1 MFEEL
6 TEKLDGFF
14 RKIRGRGI
22 LTESN
27 ISESLREVRR
37 IFLQSD
43 VNFKVTKDFISE
55 VSERAVGAEVLKS
68 ITPGQQI
75 IKIIN
80 NRLIELL
87 GSTNSPLDISGEAPV
102 SVMVTGLQG
111 SGKTT
116 FCGKLSKRLQK
127 KGKKPL
133 LVAADI
139 YRPAA
144 KLQLEILGE
153 SIGVPVFS
161 ADGDVLDIA
170 KNAMSEAHKFGYDPI
185 IFDTAGRLH
194 IDEDMMS
201 ELQSLKTLVKP
212 KEILFVADG
221 MTGQDAVKSAQA
233 FDEKL
238 DITGIVLTKLDGDA
252 RGGAAL
258 SIRSVTGKP
267 IKFIGVGEKL
277 DDLEPFHPDRI
288 ASRILGMGDVVT
300 LVEKVQEKVD
310 IEQAEILARKLQKSE
325 FTLEDFLAQ
334 MRQIKSMG
342 SIGDLLKMIPGVGS
356 KLKNVTLDESALK
369 RTEAIICSMT
379 IDERRT
385 PKILDGSRRRRIAQG
400 SGTSV
405 QEVNQLLNQFQQM
418 QKMMK
423 KFGGKGGR
431 RMPAMPFGQF

>member
-1 MFEEL
+1 MFDEL
-6 TEKLDGFF
+6 SERLDGFF
-14 RKIRGRGI
+14 RKIRGRGK
-22 LTESN
+22 LTEAN
-27 ISESLREVRR
+27 IQESLREVRR

-43 VNFKVTKDFISE
+43 VNFKVTKQFIADVTE
-55 VSERAVGAEVLKS
+55 KAVGAEVLKS

-80 NRLIELL
+80 DRLIELL
-87 GSTNSPLDISGEAPV
+87 GGMNAPLDISGDPPV
-102 SVMVTGLQG
+102 PVMVTGLQG

-116 FCGKLSKRLQK
+116 FCGKLAKRLLK

-144 KLQLEILGE
+144 KKQLEVLGE
-153 SIGVPVFS
+153 SIGVKVFTQ
-161 ADGDVLDIA
+161 DGSVLEIA
-170 KNAMSEAHKFGYDPI
+170 KAAMAEAHKTGADPI

-194 IDEDMMS
+194 IDEEMMN
-201 ELQSLKTLVKP
+201 ELKSLKEFIKP

-221 MTGQDAVKSAQA
+221 MTGQDAVKSAEA
-233 FDEKL
+233 FDEAL
-238 DITGIVLTKLDGDA
+238 DVTGIVLTKLDGDT

-277 DDLEPFHPDRI
+277 EDLEPFHPDRI
-288 ASRILGMGDVVT
+288 ASRILGMGDVVS
-300 LVEKVQEKVD
+300 LVEKVQDNVN
-310 IEQAEILARKLQKSE
+310 IEQAEKLARKLQKSQ
-325 FTLEDFLAQ
+325 FTLEDFLDQ

-342 SIGDLLKMIPGVGS
+342 SIGDMLKMIPGIGS
-356 KLKNVTLDESALK
+356 KLKNVSLDEKALG

-379 IDERRT
+379 LEERRV
-385 PKILDGSRRRRIAQG
+385 PKIIDGSRRRRIAAG

-405 QEVNQLLNQFQQM
+405 QAVNQLLNQFQQM

-423 KFGGKGGR
+423 KFGGKGGK
-431 RMPAMPFGQF
+431 RMPMMPFG

>member
-194 IDEDMMS
+194 IDEEMMT

-238 DITGIVLTKLDGDA
+238 VITGIVLTKLDGDA

>member
-6 TEKLDGFF
+6 SERLEGFF

-43 VNFKVTKDFISE
+43 VNFKVTKDFIAQ

-80 NRLIELL
+80 DRLIELI
-87 GSTNSPLDISGEAPV
+87 GSANSPLDISGEAPV

-277 DDLEPFHPDRI
+277 GDLEPFHPDRI